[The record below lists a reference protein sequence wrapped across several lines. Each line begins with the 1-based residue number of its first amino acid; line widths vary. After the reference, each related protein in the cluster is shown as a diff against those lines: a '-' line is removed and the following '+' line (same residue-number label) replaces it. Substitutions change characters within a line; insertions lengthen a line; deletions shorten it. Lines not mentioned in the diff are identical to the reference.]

1 METTVVYKRNVTAF
15 NRKVRRI
22 VNQGGTS
29 SSKSYSILQL
39 LLIIALKRTRPTTI
53 HICSETLPHL
63 KLGVIR
69 DFETILK
76 NDGLYNEKNIN
87 KTDLKYFFGNN
98 YIQFFSADA
107 PGKVTGPRR
116 DILYLNECSAIPYNI
131 VSEMEMR
138 TAECIFYDFNPVADF
153 WISEKVLN
161 LPANEFELIK
171 SNYKDNHLLPAS
183 IISDIELKA
192 ARDSNFKKVH
202 VDCEFGS
209 YEGLIFTKFNLVDEM
224 PPTLREVYGLD
235 FGFTN
240 DPTAIVDVR
249 FNDGQLW
256 LDEVIY
262 RTQMTNQ
269 DIIQFY
275 KTIDNKKIIADSSEP
290 KSIEEIRRSGINIE
304 GAIKGSDSIRRGIDL
319 MQSYPINVTKRSINL
334 IKELRGYKWAVDRS
348 GKQLNTPIEINNH
361 AIDAARYGVTKLVGK
376 PEVKPIAVAW

>member
-1 METTVVYKRNVTAF
+1 M
-15 NRKVRRI
+15 
-22 VNQGGTS
+22 
-29 SSKSYSILQL
+29 
-39 LLIIALKRTRPTTI
+39 
-53 HICSETLPHL
+53 

-192 ARDSNFKKVH
+192 ARDPNFKKVH

-319 MQSYPINVTKRSINL
+319 MQS
-334 IKELRGYKWAVDRS
+334 
-348 GKQLNTPIEINNH
+348 
-361 AIDAARYGVTKLVGK
+361 
-376 PEVKPIAVAW
+376 

>member
-1 METTVVYKRNVTAF
+1 MKTTLVFEKNITAF

-39 LLIIALKRTRPTTI
+39 LLLIALKRTRPTTI

-76 NDGLYNEKNIN
+76 NDGLFNEKNIN
-87 KTDLKYFFGNN
+87 KTDLKYFFGQN

-192 ARDSNFKKVH
+192 SRDPNFKKVH

-209 YEGLIFTKFNLVDEM
+209 YEGLIFEAFNLVDEI
-224 PPTLREVYGLD
+224 PATDRCYRGLD

-240 DPTAIVDVR
+240 DPTAIIDVY
-249 FNDGQLW
+249 FQNGELW
-256 LDEVIY
+256 LDELIY
-262 RTQMTNQ
+262 RTAMTNQ
-269 DIIQFY
+269 DIINFLKSQPPQR
-275 KTIDNKKIIADSSEP
+275 IIADSSEP
-290 KSIEEIRRSGINIE
+290 KSIEEIRRSGLGIE
-304 GAIKGSDSIRRGIDL
+304 GAVKGADSVRRGIDL
-319 MQSYPINVTKRSINL
+319 MKSYKLNVTKRSINL
-334 IKELRGYKWAVDRS
+334 IKELRSYKWSMDRA
-348 GKQLNTPIEINNH
+348 GNQLNVPIDFNNH
-361 AIDAARYGVTKLVGK
+361 GIDSARYAVEKLVGK
-376 PEVKPIAVAW
+376 PKLNPVRLKF

>member
-1 METTVVYKRNVTAF
+1 LKTTLVFEKNITAF

-39 LLIIALKRTRPTTI
+39 LLLIALKRTRPTTI

-76 NDGLYNEKNIN
+76 NDGLFNEKNIN
-87 KTDLKYFFGNN
+87 KTDLKYFFGQN

-161 LPANEFELIK
+161 LPSNEFELIK
-171 SNYKDNHLLPAS
+171 SNYKDNHLLPNS

-192 ARDSNFKKVH
+192 SRDPNFKKVH

-209 YEGLIFTKFNLVDEM
+209 YEGLIFEAFNLVDEI
-224 PPTLREVYGLD
+224 PATDRCYRGLD

-240 DPTAIVDVR
+240 DPTAIIDVY
-249 FNDGQLW
+249 FQNGELW
-256 LDEVIY
+256 LDELIY
-262 RTQMTNQ
+262 RTGMTNQ
-269 DIIQFY
+269 DIINFL
-275 KTIDNKKIIADSSEP
+275 
-290 KSIEEIRRSGINIE
+290 KS
-304 GAIKGSDSIRRGIDL
+304 
-319 MQSYPINVTKRSINL
+319 QSFIYPI
-334 IKELRGYKWAVDRS
+334 E
-348 GKQLNTPIEINNH
+348 
-361 AIDAARYGVTKLVGK
+361 
-376 PEVKPIAVAW
+376 